1 MSDLSH
7 DTHVLDL
14 LPAYA
19 IGSLEAAELQRVEEH
34 LLSCWVC
41 RDELS
46 AFQTVVEELSLAAPV
61 AVPSPDLRDR
71 LIQRVHNLNT
81 VRPREKEPVA
91 VAPPVAPQ
99 APATPFWERLL
110 PAWGFASLLLIIGL
124 AASTLLLW
132 QKVGQ
137 LEFATAPGGMR
148 AVPLSATDSAP
159 SATGFVLISVDG
171 EDGALVVDGLPPLGE
186 SQEYQLWLIRD
197 GQRTSGALFS
207 TDEKSYGGTRIRA
220 PRSLLDYSAVDITI
234 EPVGGSP
241 QPTGARV
248 LAGPLRAP

>member
-1 MSDLSH
+1 MSDLSY

-19 IGSLEAAELQRVEEH
+19 IGSLEAAELKRVEEH

-41 RDELS
+41 RAESS
-46 AFQTVVEELSLAAPV
+46 AFQTVVDELSLAAPV

-71 LIQRVHNLNT
+71 LIQRVHSLNT
-81 VRPREKEPVA
+81 VHPQEKEPVA
-91 VAPPVAPQ
+91 VAPR

-110 PAWGFASLLLIIGL
+110 PAWGLASLVLIISL
-124 AASTLLLW
+124 AASTLILW
-132 QKVGQ
+132 QKVSQ

-234 EPVGGSP
+234 EPVGGSS